1 MKELLFL
8 ILSGLLGVTLLFAG
22 YRLARFLIP
31 LWGFFVGFMLG
42 AAGVSDALNN
52 VFLGTTM
59 GIVVGLAVGLLFAVL
74 SYFFYSLAIILFLA
88 TLGYWLGTSVVHMF
102 GINNGFLAGA
112 AGIALGAVVGIVAL
126 FTNVPKYVLIFAS
139 SVAGA
144 VTLAGGVMVLF
155 NKIEV
160 QSYSYAQATSAVSS
174 SWLWSV
180 IVIVLA
186 VVGIVFQVRSNASYT
201 LEQWGTIN
209 STPTNTIDQ

>member
-42 AAGVSDALNN
+42 AAGVSDAMNN
-52 VFLGTTM
+52 AFLGTTM
-59 GIVVGLAVGLLFAVL
+59 GFVVGLAIGLLFALL

-88 TLGYWLGTSVVHMF
+88 TLGYWLGTSIVHMF

-112 AGIALGAVVGIVAL
+112 VGIALGAVVGVIAL
-126 FTNVPKYVLIFAS
+126 FTNAPKYVLIFAS
-139 SVAGA
+139 SVAGS
-144 VTLAGGVMVLF
+144 VTLAGGVMVLL

-160 QSYSYAQATSAVSS
+160 DSYSYAQASSAVGS
-174 SWLWSV
+174 SWIWSV
-180 IVIVLA
+180 IVIVLS
-186 VVGIVFQVRSNASYT
+186 VIGIAFQVKSNAAYNM
-201 LEQWGTIN
+201 EQWGSVN
-209 STPTNTIDQ
+209 APTNTIDQ